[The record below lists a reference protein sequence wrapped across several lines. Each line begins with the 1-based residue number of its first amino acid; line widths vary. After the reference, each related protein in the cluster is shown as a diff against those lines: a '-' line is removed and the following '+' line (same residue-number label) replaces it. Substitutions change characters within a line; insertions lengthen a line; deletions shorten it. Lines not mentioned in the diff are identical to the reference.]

1 MQSIST
7 RKAPAVFIACAL
19 SSFALGEAFTNHAGH
34 VASGRLSAISNG
46 VAVISGRRYPLAV
59 FPECEQR
66 RMRELLEV
74 PDALPSSL
82 DALRRSLR
90 ERVLRAEALAAA
102 GATDGSAVAA
112 QRAKLQAAWARALKA
127 DKTLSPATRAHWR
140 PRLMDP

>member
-7 RKAPAVFIACAL
+7 RKALAVFIACAL
-19 SSFALGEAFTNHAGH
+19 SNFALGEAFTNHAGH

-46 VAVISGRRYPLAV
+46 VAVISGRRYPLSA

-66 RMRELLEV
+66 RMRELLKV
-74 PDALPSSL
+74 PDALPPSL

-90 ERVLRAEALAAA
+90 ERLLRAEALAAA
-102 GATDGSAVAA
+102 GANVDSAVAA

-127 DKTLSPATRAHWR
+127 DKTVSPATRAHWF